1 MRFLN
6 KHKYLRVIKF
16 NSDKSSTITYHLSSK
31 FKPNFLINP
40 DHIFIYNGYRTVVI
54 TDKSAETIN
63 PLDFNSKFNSSDFQ
77 TAIES
82 KLIKDTFSTLKHNIL
97 DTPTILLIINLVI
110 TLAVLYFLLKS
121 QGVIWYER
129 YKKR

>member
-31 FKPNFLINP
+31 FTPNFLINP
-40 DHIFIYNGYRTVVI
+40 DHIFIYNGYRTVII

-63 PLDFNSKFNSSDFQ
+63 PLDFESKFNAKDFE

-82 KLIKDTFSTLKHNIL
+82 KLIRDTFNTLKPKL
-97 DTPTILLIINLVI
+97 FDTTTILLLLNLVFSFGI
-110 TLAVLYFLLKS
+110 LYFLLKS
-121 QGVIWYER
+121 QGVI
-129 YKKR
+129 

>member
-1 MRFLN
+1 MRLFG

-40 DHIFIYNGYRTVVI
+40 DHIFNYKGYRTIVT

-63 PLDFNSKFNSSDFQ
+63 PLDFNSKFNHADFQ

-82 KLIKDTFSTLKHNIL
+82 KLIKDTFTTLKTNTF
-97 DTPTILLIINLVI
+97 DRTMFMLLIIIILNIAVI
-110 TLAVLYFLLKS
+110 YLLLKS
-121 QGVIWYER
+121 QGMI
-129 YKKR
+129 

>member
-16 NSDKSSTITYHLSSK
+16 NTDKSTTVTYHLSDK
-31 FKPNFLINP
+31 FKPSFLINP
-40 DHIFIYNGYRTVVI
+40 DHIFNFKGYRTIVI

-63 PLDFNSKFNSSDFQ
+63 PLDFNSKFNHADFQ

-82 KLIKDTFSTLKHNIL
+82 KLIKDTFTTLKSNTFDRTMFML
-97 DTPTILLIINLVI
+97 LVI
-110 TLAVLYFLLKS
+110 LILNIAVVYLLLKG
-121 QGVIWYER
+121 QGMI
-129 YKKR
+129 

>member
-16 NSDKSSTITYHLSSK
+16 NTDKSTTVTYHLSNK
-31 FKPNFLINP
+31 FKPSFLINP
-40 DHIFIYNGYRTVVI
+40 DHIFNYKGYRTIIV

-63 PLDFNSKFNSSDFQ
+63 PLDFNSKFNPADFQ

-82 KLIKDTFSTLKHNIL
+82 KLIKDTFSTLKPNLFDKTTFMLLLNI
-97 DTPTILLIINLVI
+97 ILNIAVI
-110 TLAVLYFLLKS
+110 YLLLKW
-121 QGVIWYER
+121 QGMI
-129 YKKR
+129 

>member
-1 MRFLN
+1 MRFLQ

-31 FKPNFLINP
+31 FTPNFLINP
-40 DHIFIYNGYRTVVI
+40 DHIFNYNGYRTVVI

-63 PLDFNSKFNSSDFQ
+63 PLNFESKFNASDFE

-82 KLIKDTFSTLKHNIL
+82 KLIRDTFNTLKPTMF
-97 DTPTILLIINLVI
+97 DRMTILLLLNLVI
-110 TLAVLYFLLKS
+110 TLGVLYFLLKS
-121 QGVIWYER
+121 QGVI
-129 YKKR
+129 

>member
-1 MRFLN
+1 MRLFS

-31 FKPNFLINP
+31 FTPNFLINP
-40 DHIFIYNGYRTVVI
+40 NHIFDYKGYRTIII

-63 PLDFNSKFNSSDFQ
+63 PLDFDSKFNPVDFE

-82 KLIKDTFSTLKHNIL
+82 KLIKDTFSTLKPKLLDATTIMLLLNLIL
-97 DTPTILLIINLVI
+97 TAGIFYLL
-110 TLAVLYFLLKS
+110 FK
-121 QGVIWYER
+121 G
-129 YKKR
+129 

>member
-1 MRFLN
+1 MRLFN

-31 FKPNFLINP
+31 FTPNFLINP
-40 DHIFIYNGYRTVVI
+40 NHIFDYKGYRTIII

-63 PLDFNSKFNSSDFQ
+63 PLDFDSKFNPTDFE

-82 KLIKDTFSTLKHNIL
+82 KLIKDTFSTLKPKL
-97 DTPTILLIINLVI
+97 FDTTTIMLLLNLI
-110 TLAVLYFLLKS
+110 FTAGVLYLLLKW
-121 QGVIWYER
+121 QGMI
-129 YKKR
+129 

>member
-1 MRFLN
+1 MRLFG

-40 DHIFIYNGYRTVVI
+40 DHIFYYKGYRTVII

-63 PLDFNSKFNSSDFQ
+63 PLDFESKFNREDFQ

-82 KLIKDTFSTLKHNIL
+82 KLIKDTFSTLKSNTIDKITVMLILNI
-97 DTPTILLIINLVI
+97 ILLI
-110 TLAVLYFLLKS
+110 AVLYLLLKG
-121 QGVIWYER
+121 QGLI
-129 YKKR
+129 

>member
-16 NSDKSSTITYHLSSK
+16 NTDKSSTITYHLSSK

-40 DHIFIYNGYRTVVI
+40 DHIFYYKGYRTIII
-54 TDKSAETIN
+54 TDKAAETIN
-63 PLDFNSKFNSSDFQ
+63 PLDFNSKYNASDFQ

-82 KLIKDTFSTLKHNIL
+82 KLIKDTFNTLKPKLFDTTTIMLLLNLIL
-97 DTPTILLIINLVI
+97 TAGIFYLL
-110 TLAVLYFLLKS
+110 FK
-121 QGVIWYER
+121 G
-129 YKKR
+129 

>member
-16 NSDKSSTITYHLSSK
+16 NADKSSTITYHLSSK
-31 FKPNFLINP
+31 YKPNFLINP
-40 DHIFIYNGYRTVVI
+40 DHIFYYNGYRTVII

-63 PLDFNSKFNSSDFQ
+63 PLDFESKFNASDFQ

-82 KLIKDTFSTLKHNIL
+82 KLIKDTFSTLKHNL
-97 DTPTILLIINLVI
+97 FDTPTILLIINLVI
-110 TLAVLYFLLKS
+110 TLGVLYFLLKS
-121 QGVIWYER
+121 QGVIWYE
-129 YKKR
+129 KG

>member
-1 MRFLN
+1 MRLFS

-16 NSDKSSTITYHLSSK
+16 NSDKSSNITYHLSSK

-40 DHIFIYNGYRTVVI
+40 NHIFDYKGYRTIII

-63 PLDFNSKFNSSDFQ
+63 PLDFNSKYNSNDFE

-82 KLIKDTFSTLKHNIL
+82 KLIKDTFNTLKPKLI
-97 DTPTILLIINLVI
+97 DTTKIILLLNLLFTV
-110 TLAVLYFLLKS
+110 AVLYLLLKW
-121 QGVIWYER
+121 QGMI
-129 YKKR
+129 

>member
-16 NSDKSSTITYHLSSK
+16 NSDKSSTVSYHLSSK
-31 FKPNFLINP
+31 YTPNFLINP
-40 DHIFIYNGYRTVVI
+40 DHIFLHNGYRTVVI

-63 PLDFNSKFNSSDFQ
+63 PLDFNSKFNASDFK

-82 KLIKDTFSTLKHNIL
+82 KLITDTFSTLKHNL
-97 DTPTILLIINLVI
+97 FDKVTILLILNLVI
-110 TLAVLYFLLKS
+110 TLGILYFLLKS
-121 QGVIWYER
+121 QGVI
-129 YKKR
+129 

>member
-16 NSDKSSTITYHLSSK
+16 NSDKSSNITYHLSSK
-31 FKPNFLINP
+31 FTPNFLINP
-40 DHIFIYNGYRTVVI
+40 DHIFIYNGYRTIII

-77 TAIES
+77 SAIES
-82 KLIKDTFSTLKHNIL
+82 KLIKDTFSTLKHNIF
-97 DTPTILLIINLVI
+97 DRPTILLLLNLIITFAI
-110 TLAVLYFLLKS
+110 LYFLLKS
-121 QGVIWYER
+121 QGVI
-129 YKKR
+129 

>member
-1 MRFLN
+1 MRLF

-16 NSDKSSTITYHLSSK
+16 NSDKSSTISYHLSNK

-40 DHIFIYNGYRTVVI
+40 DHIFIYKGYRTIII

-63 PLDFNSKFNSSDFQ
+63 PLDFTSKFNASEFQ

-82 KLIKDTFSTLKHNIL
+82 KLISDTFRTLKPKIFDTTTVMLLLNLIL
-97 DTPTILLIINLVI
+97 TAGIFYLL
-110 TLAVLYFLLKS
+110 FR
-121 QGVIWYER
+121 G
-129 YKKR
+129 

>member
-1 MRFLN
+1 MRLF

-40 DHIFIYNGYRTVVI
+40 DHIFNYKGYRTIVI

-63 PLDFNSKFNSSDFQ
+63 PLDFESKFNPTDFQ

-82 KLIKDTFSTLKHNIL
+82 KLIKDTFSTLKSNTIDKTTVLLLLNI
-97 DTPTILLIINLVI
+97 ILHIVVI
-110 TLAVLYFLLKS
+110 YLLLKG
-121 QGVIWYER
+121 QGMI
-129 YKKR
+129 

>member
-1 MRFLN
+1 MRLFG

-40 DHIFIYNGYRTVVI
+40 NHVFDYKGYRTVII

-82 KLIKDTFSTLKHNIL
+82 KLIKDTFNTLKPNL
-97 DTPTILLIINLVI
+97 FDKTTFLLIINLIINIAVI
-110 TLAVLYFLLKS
+110 YLLLKW
-121 QGVIWYER
+121 QGMI
-129 YKKR
+129 

>member
-16 NSDKSSTITYHLSSK
+16 NTDKSSTITYHLSSK

-40 DHIFIYNGYRTVVI
+40 DHIFLYNGYRTVVI

-63 PLDFNSKFNSSDFQ
+63 PLDF
-77 TAIES
+77 ES
-82 KLIKDTFSTLKHNIL
+82 KLIKDTFSTLKHNIF
-97 DTPTILLIINLVI
+97 DTPTILLIINIVI
-110 TLAVLYFLLKS
+110 TLVVLYFLLKS
-121 QGVIWYER
+121 QGVI
-129 YKKR
+129 

>member
-16 NSDKSSTITYHLSSK
+16 NSDKSSTITYHLSNK
-31 FKPNFLINP
+31 FKPSFLINP

-63 PLDFNSKFNSSDFQ
+63 PLDFESKFNSSDFQ

-82 KLIKDTFSTLKHNIL
+82 KLIKDTFSTLKHNIF
-97 DTPTILLIINLVI
+97 DTPTILLIVNLVI
-110 TLAVLYFLLKS
+110 TLCVLYFLLKS
-121 QGVIWYER
+121 QGVI
-129 YKKR
+129 

>member
-1 MRFLN
+1 MIERSFKMRFLN

-31 FKPNFLINP
+31 FKPDFLINP
-40 DHIFIYNGYRTVVI
+40 DHIFIYNGYRTVII

-63 PLDFNSKFNSSDFQ
+63 PLDFNSKFNASDFK

-82 KLIKDTFSTLKHNIL
+82 KLIKDTFSTLKPNLFDTTTIIL
-97 DTPTILLIINLVI
+97 ILNLVMSFGI
-110 TLAVLYFLLKS
+110 LYLLLKG
-121 QGVIWYER
+121 QGVI
-129 YKKR
+129 

>member
-16 NSDKSSTITYHLSSK
+16 NSDKSTTVTYHLSDK

-40 DHIFIYNGYRTVVI
+40 NHIFNYKGYRTIII
-54 TDKSAETIN
+54 TDKAAETIN
-63 PLDFNSKFNSSDFQ
+63 PLDFNSKYNASDFQ

-82 KLIKDTFSTLKHNIL
+82 KLIKDTFTTLKPNLFDKTTFMLLLNIIL
-97 DTPTILLIINLVI
+97 TIAVIYLLM
-110 TLAVLYFLLKS
+110 KG
-121 QGVIWYER
+121 QGMI
-129 YKKR
+129 

>member
-16 NSDKSSTITYHLSSK
+16 NSDKSSTVSYYLSSK
-31 FKPNFLINP
+31 YTPNFLINP
-40 DHIFIYNGYRTVVI
+40 DHIFLHNGYRTVVI

-63 PLDFNSKFNSSDFQ
+63 PLDFNSKFNASDFK

-82 KLIKDTFSTLKHNIL
+82 KLITDTFSTLKHNL
-97 DTPTILLIINLVI
+97 FDKVTILLILNLVI
-110 TLAVLYFLLKS
+110 TLGVLYFLLKS
-121 QGVIWYER
+121 QGVI
-129 YKKR
+129 

>member
-31 FKPNFLINP
+31 FKPDFLINP
-40 DHIFIYNGYRTVVI
+40 DHIFIYNGYRTVII

-63 PLDFNSKFNSSDFQ
+63 PLDFNSKFNASDFK

-82 KLIKDTFSTLKHNIL
+82 KLIKDTFSTLKPNLFDTTTIIL
-97 DTPTILLIINLVI
+97 ILNLVMTFGI
-110 TLAVLYFLLKS
+110 LYLLLKG
-121 QGVIWYER
+121 QGVL
-129 YKKR
+129 

>member
-31 FKPNFLINP
+31 FTPNFLINP
-40 DHIFIYNGYRTVVI
+40 NHIFNYNGYRTIII

-63 PLDFNSKFNSSDFQ
+63 PLDFNSKFNASDFE

-82 KLIKDTFSTLKHNIL
+82 KLIRDTFNTLKPKL
-97 DTPTILLIINLVI
+97 FDTPTILLILNLVI
-110 TLAVLYFLLKS
+110 TFGVFYLLLKS
-121 QGVIWYER
+121 QGAI
-129 YKKR
+129 

>member
-31 FKPNFLINP
+31 FKPDFLINP
-40 DHIFIYNGYRTVVI
+40 DHIFLYNGYRTVII

-63 PLDFNSKFNSSDFQ
+63 PLDFNSKFNASDFK

-82 KLIKDTFSTLKHNIL
+82 KLIKDTFSTLKPNLFDTTTIIL
-97 DTPTILLIINLVI
+97 ILNLVMSFGI
-110 TLAVLYFLLKS
+110 LYLLLKG
-121 QGVIWYER
+121 QGVL
-129 YKKR
+129 

>member
-31 FKPNFLINP
+31 FAPNFLINP
-40 DHIFIYNGYRTVVI
+40 NHIFNYNGYRTVII

-63 PLDFNSKFNSSDFQ
+63 PLDFDSKFNATDFE

-82 KLIKDTFSTLKHNIL
+82 KLIRDTFNTLKPKL
-97 DTPTILLIINLVI
+97 FDTPTILLILNIII
-110 TLAVLYFLLKS
+110 TFGVFYLLLKS
-121 QGVIWYER
+121 QGAI
-129 YKKR
+129 

>member
-31 FKPNFLINP
+31 FKPDFLINP
-40 DHIFIYNGYRTVVI
+40 DHIFIYNGYRTVII

-63 PLDFNSKFNSSDFQ
+63 PLDFNSKFNSSDFK

-82 KLIKDTFSTLKHNIL
+82 KLIKDTFNTLKHNKF
-97 DTPTILLIINLVI
+97 DTTTILLLLNLVI
-110 TLAVLYFLLKS
+110 TFGVFYFLLKS
-121 QGVIWYER
+121 QGVI
-129 YKKR
+129 

>member
-31 FKPNFLINP
+31 FKPDFLINP
-40 DHIFIYNGYRTVVI
+40 DHIFIYNGYRTVII

-63 PLDFNSKFNSSDFQ
+63 PLDFNSKFNASDFK

-82 KLIKDTFSTLKHNIL
+82 KLIKDTFSTLKPNLFDTTTIIL
-97 DTPTILLIINLVI
+97 ILNLLMSFGI
-110 TLAVLYFLLKS
+110 LYLLLKG
-121 QGVIWYER
+121 QGVL
-129 YKKR
+129 

>member
-31 FKPNFLINP
+31 FKPDFLINP
-40 DHIFIYNGYRTVVI
+40 DHIFIYKGYRTVII

-63 PLDFNSKFNSSDFQ
+63 PLDFNSKFNASDFK

-82 KLIKDTFSTLKHNIL
+82 KLIKDTFSTLKSNLFDTTTIIL
-97 DTPTILLIINLVI
+97 ILNLLMTFGI
-110 TLAVLYFLLKS
+110 LYLLLKG
-121 QGVIWYER
+121 QGVL
-129 YKKR
+129 